1 MIVDL
6 NREDERKDS
15 DREDRVE
22 GQIVGV
28 PRVYFGQRIV
38 IASHEADDLGSGGC
52 PRISN
57 IEYVGS

>member
-22 GQIVGV
+22 GEIVGV
-28 PRVYFGQRIV
+28 LRVYFGYRPV
-38 IASHEADDLGSGGC
+38 IASHEADGLGSGGC
-52 PRISN
+52 PRITN
-57 IEYVGS
+57 T